1 MTTNDDRTDAAEAN
15 MEDRFPP
22 DVDTRQSPA
31 EGELAV
37 DENESEREVV
47 LDTTN
52 SQLEPPPVLNI
63 NQAILRVKAEMPP
76 VAKSE
81 YNKGQKYPYRGI
93 DGVVKV
99 TSPLHKTY
107 GIYCT
112 SEVLEIQRESRQSKG
127 GGSLNYTFLKMR
139 YTFRAA
145 DGSTV
150 ATEVVGEGMDPGDK
164 SAPKAMSGA
173 LKVALLQMYCIPTG
187 GVDSEQDSYE
197 APDQAKN
204 APDVP
209 PRGET
214 QEEPVAGDRVMLVFH
229 TWAEVMG
236 HDLTTDEGKVNAK
249 DGFPP
254 WVQDKTGREFNTR
267 KSGEWRQADLKACEE
282 ALP

>member
-1 MTTNDDRTDAAEAN
+1 MADKHIGDE
-15 MEDRFPP
+15 
-22 DVDTRQSPA
+22 DTRQSPA
-31 EGELAV
+31 EGALAV
-37 DENESEREVV
+37 DEIT
-47 LDTTN
+47 LDTTD
-52 SQLEPPPVLNI
+52 SQVEPPPVLNI
-63 NQAILRVKAEMPP
+63 DQAILRVKDEMPP

-197 APDQAKN
+197 APAQAKN
-204 APDVP
+204 APNVP

-214 QEEPVAGDRVMLVFH
+214 PEEPVTRDRVMLVFN

-236 HDLTTDEGKVNAK
+236 HDLTTDEGKAAAA
-249 DGFPP
+249 GFPP
-254 WVQDKTGREFNTR
+254 WVQEKTGRKFNPR